1 MHAIE
6 TALILVF
13 CANAFSAENPEPRAS
28 RYIPQILVAARVVK
42 MEDAGL
48 GWIEAELQVQHV
60 YVGPPDVTDARFSVE
75 TTKSGQG
82 SGMIHPLPKKDEAGI
97 WALRKGDDGALVMDH
112 GYTYLCPGLRLPA
125 RLGVSPRY
133 EQVRVLAERIQRVT
147 GARTDD
153 RRVLAQQYTRDPL
166 PEVGA
171 WAVYFLGEFGG
182 ADALKFIYD
191 LAKDESLSIL
201 VQVSVDDV
209 LFKMDP
215 AWGQSK
221 DRFAMF
227 ERWVTRDYSGDPY
240 VSRVFNRLDVA
251 SQHGGLSQG
260 LLLALVERAL
270 TAKKLPGAVLQN
282 LVWLV
287 GTVSER
293 SKDAAASYD
302 ILVKFIKESM
312 DHDMRLACA
321 QALKD
326 HVPLNAERMADLR
339 SVLNDLKDQEV
350 KDVVSSAIKNAES
363 NRSQK

>member
-28 RYIPQILVAARVVK
+28 RYIPQILV
-42 MEDAGL
+42 
-48 GWIEAELQVQHV
+48 EAQVASMVDKPTKEIDVQLEIRHV
-60 YVGPPDVTDARFSVE
+60 YVGPTSLKGRHFSVTTTESGLGTGTLYPVPKDGEVGLWVLYENKDGVLLTDVTD
-75 TTKSGQG
+75 
-82 SGMIHPLPKKDEAGI
+82 
-97 WALRKGDDGALVMDH
+97 
-112 GYTYLCPGLRLPA
+112 YLYPGLVLPC
-125 RLGVSPRY
+125 RLGLSPRY
-133 EQVRVLAERIQRVT
+133 EQVKILAERIAEVQAAPVAERWPKAQRYVH
-147 GARTDD
+147 DS
-153 RRVLAQQYTRDPL
+153 VH
-166 PEVGA
+166 EVAA
-171 WAVYFLGEFGG
+171 WAVYFANEIGG
-182 ADALKFIYD
+182 PDVLKVIHG
-191 LAKDESLSIL
+191 LASDGSLSIL